1 MSNEIND
8 RIKEDIEDKISSMTT
23 EEKLKYMFDFVL
35 NNPTIYDEKDI
46 DNILFLKYIIT
57 SIFTCF

>member
-46 DNILFLKYIIT
+46 DNILFELMWEEKEEEA
-57 SIFTCF
+57 

>member
-46 DNILFLKYIIT
+46 DNILFEIMWEEKEEEA
-57 SIFTCF
+57 